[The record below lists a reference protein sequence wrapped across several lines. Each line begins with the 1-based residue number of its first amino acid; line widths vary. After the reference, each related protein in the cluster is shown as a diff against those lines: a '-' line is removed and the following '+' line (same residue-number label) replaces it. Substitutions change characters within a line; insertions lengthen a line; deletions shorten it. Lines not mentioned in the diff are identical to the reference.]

1 MTFPFDSDATYRDD
15 LRSAYAGN
23 PMIEALPGRIPD
35 SQLVSRLSSLP
46 EDYPLSGDLNQW
58 ERLDRLDDL
67 HYLYIPPPELLEAYN
82 EIYNLIQGSYR
93 FRNPLDPEHRKMITQ
108 ICRTGGAVKKHNRTS
123 ALTGLIL
130 GLSGTGKTTMVRN
143 VLALLPPVIC
153 HNGYRGQPLIQK
165 QVLYLLVDCPA
176 RASKKSLLLNIL
188 EAIDAHA
195 ETDYG
200 SQYQKGYNIDQL
212 KQAINKTCANLYIGT
227 LIVDEIQN
235 FAPTQDADDNKATL
249 RFMDDLFNKLGI
261 PIVLIGTF
269 ESDSI
274 FTRQFTTSRRT
285 GTAFKMELGRYSF
298 TQSSDIPSKSSKMP
312 WETHDYWSILVLKM
326 WSYQWGAQH
335 TELTVEIYDFLCEIS
350 QGLPA
355 LLKLLLYHANRFVVK
370 SGQPGLTIEI
380 LKHVYKVGMKRQ
392 FGEAIRKLKNGD
404 LKGYDSI
411 LLRNNVTYQ
420 GGSEE
425 VGHMI
430 DKHFGERR

>member
-1 MTFPFDSDATYRDD
+1 MTFPFASDATYRDD

-23 PMIEALPGRIPD
+23 PMIEALPARIPD
-35 SQLVSRLSSLP
+35 SQLVKRLSSFP
-46 EDYPLSGDLNQW
+46 EDYPLPGDLNQW

-67 HYLYIPPPELLEAYN
+67 HYLYLPPPELLEAYN

-93 FRNPLDPEHRKMITQ
+93 FRNPLDPEHRRMITQ
-108 ICRTGGAVKKHNRTS
+108 ICRTGDSVKKHNRTS

-130 GLSGTGKTTMVRN
+130 GLSGTGKTTMIRN
-143 VLALLPPVIC
+143 ALALLPPVIC

-195 ETDYG
+195 GTDYG

-235 FAPTQDADDNKATL
+235 FAPTQGADENKATL

-298 TQSSDIPSKSSKMP
+298 TQSSDISSKSSKMP
-312 WETHDYWSILVLKM
+312 WEMHDYWSILVLKM
-326 WSYQWGAQH
+326 WSYQWGAKH
-335 TELTVEIYDFLCEIS
+335 TELTEEIYDFLCEIS

-370 SGQPGLTIEI
+370 SGQPRLTIEI
-380 LKHVYKVGMKRQ
+380 LKHVYNVGMKRQ
-392 FGEAIRKLKNGD
+392 FGAAIRKLKNGD

-411 LLRNNVTYQ
+411 LLRDKVTYA
-420 GGSEE
+420 GSYDE
-425 VGHMI
+425 VAHVI